1 MKLDPEPANL
11 ETEYA
16 FWLDPTGTFR
26 IQYSLPV
33 FHEIDFQ
40 VNEGYRRIPHG
51 GIETGGILWGRM
63 EAEAVTI
70 EAFRQI
76 DCEHAAG
83 PSFLLSERDLAGLPE
98 LFSRAAGEEELR
110 HLQPVGWFIAHTR
123 GPLTLTDRERAVFDQ
138 FFPGPGKLTMLV
150 KPERFQPTRFGL
162 LVRRADGSTPSDASE
177 QAFILPLPG
186 RAGKGVAASIP
197 APGSKPASPSSDRPP
212 VAVTSLPAAPA
223 VASKPRPPLST
234 ALRPESEAERKPVV
248 QAEPVTA
255 GRIEPLEPGT
265 QEPEMPSAK
274 AAPVLAVPSAE
285 TLPNEIRR
293 KRMEQ
298 FRGVVP
304 EPVPPVPPLVAA
316 RRRPSAGISLF
327 LLLLL
332 SAALGC
338 AVGYFAYLQLPS
350 PYIEIQAQKRSAGL
364 LVQWPARQTRGVE
377 YAAVRVDDGPPQ
389 LLTEGQKETGM
400 LEVPMR
406 TNNTKVEIIAQHWI
420 RDSRGIIR
428 YVSAMPSPRATNPTA
443 SSAPQ
448 AFARSAGR
456 TSPGKTSPVRA
467 NRSSRP

>member
-1 MKLDPEPANL
+1 MKLEPEPVNL
-11 ETEYA
+11 QTEYA
-16 FWLDPTGTFR
+16 YWLDPDGTAR

-51 GIETGGILWGRM
+51 GVETGGILWGRM
-63 EAEAVTI
+63 EAETVTI

-76 DCEHAAG
+76 ECEHAAG

-98 LFSRAAGEEELR
+98 LFSRAASEEELR

-123 GPLTLTDRERAVFDQ
+123 GPLTLTDRERAVFGQ
-138 FFPGPGKLTMLV
+138 FFPGPGKLTILV
-150 KPERFQPTRFGL
+150 KPERFQPTRFGF

-186 RAGKGVAASIP
+186 RVGKGVAASIP
-197 APGSKPASPSSDRPP
+197 APGSKPASPSSDRTPA
-212 VAVTSLPAAPA
+212 AVTAFPAAPT
-223 VASKPRPPLST
+223 ASKSQPPLST
-234 ALRPESEAERKPVV
+234 VPRTESEAERKPVI
-248 QAEPVTA
+248 QAKPVTA
-255 GRIEPLEPGT
+255 SRIEPLEPGT
-265 QEPEMPSAK
+265 QEPETPSAK
-274 AAPVLAVPSAE
+274 AAPVSAVPPAE

-304 EPVPPVPPLVAA
+304 EPVPPVPPVVAA
-316 RRRPSAGISLF
+316 RRRPSASTSLF

-350 PYIEIQAQKRSAGL
+350 PYIELQAQKRSAGL

-400 LEVPMR
+400 LEVPLR

-428 YVSAMPSPRATNPTA
+428 YVSAKPSPQATNPRA
-443 SSAPQ
+443 SSASQ
-448 AFARSAGR
+448 VFAKSAGR
-456 TSPGKTSPVRA
+456 TSPGKTSPGRT